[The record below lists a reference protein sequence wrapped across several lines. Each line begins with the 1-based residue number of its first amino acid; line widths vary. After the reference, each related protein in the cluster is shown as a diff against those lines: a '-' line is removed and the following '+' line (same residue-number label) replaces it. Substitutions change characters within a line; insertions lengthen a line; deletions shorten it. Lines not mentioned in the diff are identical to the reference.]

1 MYNIYIFSY
10 LCIYL
15 CIYIYFV
22 LIYVAGEGSSCSETM
37 RLSSEGHRRPH
48 CSDSERVVGIHES
61 PEEPTLEMLYLRI
74 LGFGVQGLGLLP
86 F

>member
-1 MYNIYIFSY
+1 MYLFMYIYIF
-10 LCIYL
+10 
-15 CIYIYFV
+15 FV